1 MNSYELL
8 YIIDNDLSDEGKE
21 AIVNKI
27 NAVVTDNGG
36 TVDGVDKWGTRKL
49 AYAINYKTEGY
60 YVLVNYTAEA
70 PVPKEIERNLQI
82 SDSILRYLTVKVEE
96 KRSKVKPRPVRVAP
110 VAEEAAPAVEAAP
123 AAEAE
128 APAQAE

>member
-36 TVDGVDKWGTRKL
+36 TVDGIDKWGTR
-49 AYAINYKTEGY
+49 
-60 YVLVNYTAEA
+60 
-70 PVPKEIERNLQI
+70 
-82 SDSILRYLTVKVEE
+82 
-96 KRSKVKPRPVRVAP
+96 
-110 VAEEAAPAVEAAP
+110 
-123 AAEAE
+123 
-128 APAQAE
+128 

>member
-36 TVDGVDKWGTRKL
+36 TVDGIDKWGTRKL

-60 YVLVNYTAEA
+60 YVLMSFTSGPEF
-70 PVPKEIERNLQI
+70 PKELDR
-82 SDSILRYLTVKVEE
+82 ILGITEGIM
-96 KRSKVKPRPVRVAP
+96 RSMIVCKG
-110 VAEEAAPAVEAAP
+110 E
-123 AAEAE
+123 
-128 APAQAE
+128 